1 MSKEISSLCKE
12 LFREALERRIP
23 ISKLNRLKRKMESGA
38 HPSEI
43 VPFLIREIEIRI
55 NKIKGEQERKEAL
68 TCLNIR
74 RDQFLEFREEEAR
87 RRGK

>member
-12 LFREALERRIP
+12 LFKEAFDRRVP
-23 ISKLNRLKRKMESGA
+23 ISKLNRLKKKMESGA
-38 HPSEI
+38 DPSEI

-55 NKIKGEQERKEAL
+55 AKIKGEQERKIAL
-68 TCLNIR
+68 TRLNIKK
-74 RDQFLEFREEEAR
+74 DQFRILREEEAR